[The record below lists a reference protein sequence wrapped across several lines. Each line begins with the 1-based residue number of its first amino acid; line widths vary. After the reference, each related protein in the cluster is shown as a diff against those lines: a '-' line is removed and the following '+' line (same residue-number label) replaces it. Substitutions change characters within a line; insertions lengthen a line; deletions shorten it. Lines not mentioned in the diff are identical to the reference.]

1 LHKILE
7 LSYNDEK
14 CRFKLFHSQSITNII
29 GNRWKFKSQTK
40 KKPLGSG
47 GYSYVFAGTY
57 KDQVVAVKRILLLD
71 AANDNEVKVMQQ
83 ILDHPNIVKL
93 LHVEKNEDF
102 RSV

>member
-1 LHKILE
+1 
-7 LSYNDEK
+7 
-14 CRFKLFHSQSITNII
+14 
-29 GNRWKFKSQTK
+29 
-40 KKPLGSG
+40 
-47 GYSYVFAGTY
+47 
-57 KDQVVAVKRILLLD
+57 VAVKRILLLD